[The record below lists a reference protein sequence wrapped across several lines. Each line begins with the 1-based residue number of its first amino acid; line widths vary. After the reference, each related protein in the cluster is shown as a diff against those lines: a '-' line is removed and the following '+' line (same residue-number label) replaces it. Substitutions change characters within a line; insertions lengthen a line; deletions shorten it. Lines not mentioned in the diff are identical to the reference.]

1 MWAAAAGSLSA
12 NKRPRLNSFPE
23 LSETKIIT
31 WKLHVF
37 KNTMKYN
44 QIIG

>member
-1 MWAAAAGSLSA
+1 M
-12 NKRPRLNSFPE
+12 FPE

-37 KNTMKYN
+37 KNSLKYDL
-44 QIIG
+44 IIG